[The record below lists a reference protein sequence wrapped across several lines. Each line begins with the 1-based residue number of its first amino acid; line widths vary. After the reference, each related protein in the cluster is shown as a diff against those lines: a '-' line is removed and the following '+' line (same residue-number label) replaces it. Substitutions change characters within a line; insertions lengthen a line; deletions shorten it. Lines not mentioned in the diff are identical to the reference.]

1 MPKKKE
7 EIDWTLTAALVLLA
21 ILVLKELGIL
31 KTLFNIDPE
40 GSDLGYMTSAG
51 LAFVIAKLHKLNDAL
66 SKQGE
71 RIAKIEGLLEKHS

>member
-1 MPKKKE
+1 MPKRKE
-7 EIDWTLTAALVLLA
+7 EKDWTLTAALVLLA
-21 ILVLKELGIL
+21 ILVVKELGIL

-40 GSDLGYMTSAG
+40 ASDLSYMTSACIVY
-51 LAFVIAKLHKLNDAL
+51 VITELHKLGNAL